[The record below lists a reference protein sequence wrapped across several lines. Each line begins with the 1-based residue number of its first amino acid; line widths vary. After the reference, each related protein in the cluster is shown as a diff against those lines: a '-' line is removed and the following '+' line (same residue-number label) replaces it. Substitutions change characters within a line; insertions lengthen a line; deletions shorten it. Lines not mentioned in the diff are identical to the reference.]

1 MAGRK
6 RRQKRSGQ
14 VAKTDEPSP
23 LRAPDSSDNQ
33 PRSAADADA
42 DAVAAE
48 QRTVVTRR
56 SQSYQGPLPPPQM
69 MAGYEEVL
77 PGLADRI
84 MAMAEETSAHI
95 RKVRERGQWF
105 SLWISTLVIVVGAW
119 RGNAEVSIQA
129 LYLLAAIY
137 VFSRLPDWWHS
148 WKRPPDEAPPGSDE
162 EE

>member
-1 MAGRK
+1 
-6 RRQKRSGQ
+6 
-14 VAKTDEPSP
+14 
-23 LRAPDSSDNQ
+23 
-33 PRSAADADA
+33 
-42 DAVAAE
+42 
-48 QRTVVTRR
+48 
-56 SQSYQGPLPPPQM
+56 M

-119 RGNAEVSIQA
+119 RGNAGVSIQA
-129 LYLLAAIY
+129 LYLLAGIY

-148 WKRPPDEAPPGSDE
+148 WKRSPDEAPPESDDDE
-162 EE
+162 V

>member
-1 MAGRK
+1 
-6 RRQKRSGQ
+6 
-14 VAKTDEPSP
+14 
-23 LRAPDSSDNQ
+23 
-33 PRSAADADA
+33 
-42 DAVAAE
+42 
-48 QRTVVTRR
+48 
-56 SQSYQGPLPPPQM
+56 M

-148 WKRPPDEAPPGSDE
+148 WKRPPDEAPRSRMKTSNWSQLWRAMA
-162 EE
+162 